1 MARARW
7 QTCAKGVRAGR
18 VRVSACVCVY
28 ACVSAHEWR
37 VRAFSMEFPIQ
48 IKQRAFNPVKLLA
61 SPKRVFGLITAT
73 LTFLTFARIVVCLVE
88 AYSAVR
94 HERYED
100 EGLMRL
106 CNDPTSEAAV
116 SPDMRALC
124 LRKRAERAAPI
135 VFKAVL
141 RAVTTAFT
149 EFCEVFSSPSRVA
162 LLVLFSITG
171 IAAPVVKALVALF
184 VQSLRR
190 RRLKRNGAKYATSDS
205 EDTDDDGEEESHF
218 QVVEISPRHGYNTR
232 KSLMRRLTM
241 PRMTSLI

>member
-1 MARARW
+1 
-7 QTCAKGVRAGR
+7 
-18 VRVSACVCVY
+18 
-28 ACVSAHEWR
+28 
-37 VRAFSMEFPIQ
+37 MEFPIQ

-61 SPKRVFGLITAT
+61 SPKRVFGLITAA
-73 LTFLTFARIVVCLVE
+73 LTFLTFARIIVCLVE

-184 VQSLRR
+184 LRSLRR
-190 RRLKRNGAKYATSDS
+190 RRLKRNGAKYTTSDS

-218 QVVEISPRHGYNTR
+218 QVVEISPRHHGHNTR
-232 KSLMRRLTM
+232 RSSLGLTLRRGIQRINAPQIHT
-241 PRMTSLI
+241 LI